1 MNVYFFELINQG
13 LNVRKEVPM
22 PIVYKEMKLD
32 HGYRMDLLVEER
44 VVIETKTVEAI
55 TDVYMAQ
62 ILTYLKL
69 GGYKLG
75 LLMNFNVYMMKDGI
89 KRYVL

>member
-1 MNVYFFELINQG
+1 
-13 LNVRKEVPM
+13 M
-22 PIVYKEMKLD
+22 PIVYKEMKLN

-44 VVIETKTVEAI
+44 IVIETKTVEAI
-55 TDVYMAQ
+55 TDVHMAK